1 MEELAES
8 LARGNVTE
16 VKVMLASVA
25 LALAVYQLVLIAVA
39 YGKLRPRFL
48 AGRVAAFTHRSSG
61 DAIAVLLVVIGIMC
75 ASYFGIEDDAVLHSV
90 ASTALLVVL
99 ALKILVIRRWH
110 AAGRFLPPLGI
121 TVFLLLAVAW
131 LTSAGDFLA
140 ET

>member
-1 MEELAES
+1 MEDLVES
-8 LARGNVTE
+8 ITRGNVAE
-16 VKVMLASVA
+16 VKVVLASVI

-48 AGRVAAFTHRSSG
+48 AGRAASLAHRASG
-61 DAIAVLLVVIGIMC
+61 DAIVVLLIVVGIMC
-75 ASYFGIEDDAVLHSV
+75 LSIGFEDDAAVHAI
-90 ASTALLVVL
+90 ASAILTVVL

-131 LTSAGDFLA
+131 ITSAGDFLA
-140 ET
+140 EY